1 MDALPTPRGA
11 TSVALCLVTAVPE
24 LSWFCLMLYCLDV
37 EAPKQYQSPR
47 GGAGLSQAA
56 DGGGSKWN
64 HVWPWSFLGEE
75 FDVGFG
81 ARTTR
86 IEFFSP

>member
-56 DGGGSKWN
+56 EGVNGITSG
-64 HVWPWSFLGEE
+64 LGASW
-75 FDVGFG
+75 GKSL
-81 ARTTR
+81 T
-86 IEFFSP
+86 